1 MSHGESFVKRRSLPV
16 ATAFAVTTALLLT
29 ACGGGDGTPKANDKI
44 KGADTSATASA
55 SPGASAS
62 EDADRPD
69 ITLPGDVK
77 DEFEGWKTGDAT
89 KDAILADA
97 GRAQTATN
105 DAIIKGT
112 PDTPGLAFYYKG
124 KALSSSTRWVQKWL
138 DSGITYTGTT
148 RYYSPKVEIFDSKSA
163 GVSYCADETEA
174 YNKDR
179 KTKKVDRTP
188 AGKDA
193 YVLYNTRLEKTGRG
207 VWQTSD
213 GTSVRGSKTCVR

>member
-1 MSHGESFVKRRSLPV
+1 MPV
-16 ATAFAVTTALLLT
+16 ATAFAATTALLLT
-29 ACGGGDGTPKANDKI
+29 ACGGGDDSPKANDKI
-44 KGADTSATASA
+44 PGADTTTTAPA
-55 SPGASAS
+55 SPTTSAP
-62 EDADRPD
+62 ADTERPD

-89 KDAILADA
+89 KDTILADA

-105 DAIIKGT
+105 YAIIKGT
-112 PDTPGLAFYYKG
+112 PDTPGLAFYYKS
-124 KALSSSTRWVQKWL
+124 KALTSSAKWVQKWL
-138 DSGITYTGTT
+138 DAGITYTGTT

-163 GVSYCADETEA
+163 GVSYCADETKA

-179 KTKKVDRTP
+179 KTGKVDRTS
-188 AGKDA
+188 AGNDA
-193 YVLYNTRLEKTGRG
+193 YVLYNTRLEKTARG